1 MRILTTVALC
11 CALASPALAAPAPA
25 DTGPIE
31 LAHEGYFYT
40 GIRRLPDGSGVAGQ
54 MFVEYQIPAHQT
66 SPYPIV
72 MIHGNYQNGANFLGT
87 PDDREGWREYFVRRG
102 YAVYVVD
109 QPARGRSNTMAADGA
124 TGMPNTEGL
133 ERQFTA
139 IERYNLWPTAK
150 LHSQWPG
157 TGMAG
162 DPAFDQAEAAQQPS
176 LRDNVRMDA
185 LNRIAGRELLQKIG
199 PSILLTHSR
208 SGAIGWVIANDSPG
222 LVKGIVAIEPSG
234 PPFVNVVPV
243 AMKGDVPA
251 RDFGIAYDSLTYD
264 PPVTTRAD
272 LDPTQQAEPQSPGA
286 DRCWLPKTPH
296 KLVKLSG
303 VPVMILTSEASYH
316 VAYDGCTAAFLSQ
329 AGVANDWI
337 KLADRGIHGN
347 GHMMM
352 WEKNNL
358 EVAGVIAEWVGA
370 KAK

>member
-1 MRILTTVALC
+1 MKIIVTAALC
-11 CALASPALAAPAPA
+11 CAFTLPALAE
-25 DTGPIE
+25 DGPLEI
-31 LAHEGYFYT
+31 AREGYFYT
-40 GIRRLPDGSGVAGQ
+40 GVTRLPNGAGVTGQ

-72 MIHGNYQNGANFLGT
+72 MIHGNFQNGSNFLGT

-109 QPARGRSNTMAADGA
+109 QPARGRSDTAASDGPA
-124 TGMPNTEGL
+124 GMPDTEGL
-133 ERQFTA
+133 QRQFTA

-150 LHSQWPG
+150 LHTQWPG
-157 TGMAG
+157 SGLGG
-162 DPAFDQAEAAQQPS
+162 DPVFDQAEAAQQPS

-185 LNRIAGRELLQKIG
+185 LNRVAGRQLLEKIG

-208 SGAIGWVIANDSPG
+208 SGAIGWVIANDAKG

-234 PPFVNVVPV
+234 PPFVDVVPV
-243 AMKGDVPA
+243 SMKGPVPV
-251 RDFGIAYDSLTYD
+251 RDFGIAYDKLTYD
-264 PPVTTRAD
+264 PPVSARTDWD
-272 LDPTQQAEPQSPGA
+272 LVTEAEAAAPGQE
-286 DRCWLPKTPH
+286 RCVLPKTPH
-296 KLVKLSG
+296 RVVNLAG

-316 VAYDGCTAAFLSQ
+316 AGYDRCTAEFLTQ
-329 AGVANDWI
+329 AGVANDWV

-358 EVAGVIAEWVGA
+358 EIAGVIAGWIEA
-370 KAK
+370 KVK